1 MEIFLQKQ
9 QQSYKKTRIQVKNV
23 KATSFLNL
31 RIFLP
36 VSLDIFYSVFYMQSS
51 LDKQQRNWVKQ
62 CLITEAI
69 NNLHNVL
76 DTKDIWK
83 EGTLMFNS
91 LAIKGISFQAQTQ
104 YKWQLPFHSNL
115 KSNWRMI
122 FFLFSLLFE
131 TSPRICI

>member
-51 LDKQQRNWVKQ
+51 LDKQQRN
-62 CLITEAI
+62 
-69 NNLHNVL
+69 
-76 DTKDIWK
+76 
-83 EGTLMFNS
+83 
-91 LAIKGISFQAQTQ
+91 
-104 YKWQLPFHSNL
+104 
-115 KSNWRMI
+115 
-122 FFLFSLLFE
+122 
-131 TSPRICI
+131 